1 MRCGDDKPPPLSFLG
16 FSPPSLY
23 RRMACMPIQAIHKHR
38 NGLPAAFKIHLVIHL
53 VIRLH

>member
-23 RRMACMPIQAIHKHR
+23 RRIACMPIQAIHKHR